1 MVRGGLLFSVLFPE
15 DLSFDIKIR
24 PSYFASICPKST
36 LLMSENEF
44 TSPDRVFRFKIF
56 YELHIKAVSKP
67 QQP

>member
-1 MVRGGLLFSVLFPE
+1 MVKGGLLFSGLVPENLF
-15 DLSFDIKIR
+15 FGIKIT

-56 YELHIKAVSKP
+56 SELYIEAKSKP